1 MLVAGALRLMPGPRT
16 VSRPRA
22 ALSVI
27 PAAQPLFARP
37 SQLRLYA
44 VTADALIVGAILDDV
59 GGMLLIWLPLALMC
73 LMVYFLWRV
82 VKLTPRVNPQRP
94 ASGQLDRLPGTTWR
108 A

>member
-1 MLVAGALRLMPGPRT
+1 MLRRG
-16 VSRPRA
+16 
-22 ALSVI
+22 VI
-27 PAAQPLFARP
+27 PAAHHC
-37 SQLRLYA
+37 SQTLPARLYA

-94 ASGQLDRLPGTTWR
+94 ASGRARPSPGTTWR